1 VKAHAV
7 DSAIYPKAI
16 SNMKSEQIS
25 GQGSREQDRELA
37 KLQAL
42 IDHSTSTATPSVADS
57 VAYSG
62 RQMTAAEFVE
72 FWRGVRLVA
81 MTTVGPGG
89 HPHVAPVHAQ
99 LGGTTF
105 HMGPARTVG
114 DENSNLTT
122 MRVVIY
128 ENAVRRA
135 DLAKNPRVAFATWRE
150 DGAAA
155 ILYGRAIEVLGSLR
169 EARAGRSGEPRKLV
183 EVAVKLTRIYAM
195 RPPERA
201 AR

>member
-1 VKAHAV
+1 MNIVKT
-7 DSAIYPKAI
+7 K
-16 SNMKSEQIS
+16 QIS
-25 GQGSREQDRELA
+25 GQGSGAQVRNDDELA

-42 IDHSTSTATPSVADS
+42 LDRSTKTATPSVSDS
-57 VAYSG
+57 VAYPE

-81 MTTVGPGG
+81 MTTVGPEGR
-89 HPHVAPVHAQ
+89 PHVAPVHAQ
-99 LGGTTF
+99 LGGAGF

-114 DENSNLTT
+114 EENSNLTT

-135 DLAKNPRVAFATWRE
+135 DLAKNPRVAFTTWRD

-155 ILYGRAIEVLGSLR
+155 ILYGRAAEVPGSLR
-169 EARAGRSGEPRKLV
+169 EARAGRSGQPRKLV
-183 EVAVKLTRIYAM
+183 EFAVKLTRIYAM
-195 RPPERA
+195 RPPERKA
-201 AR
+201 

>member
-1 VKAHAV
+1 
-7 DSAIYPKAI
+7 
-16 SNMKSEQIS
+16 MS
-25 GQGSREQDRELA
+25 GQTSGKQTYDGQELA

-42 IDHSTSTATPSVADS
+42 IDRSTKTATPSVADS
-57 VAYSG
+57 VAYPE

-89 HPHVAPVHAQ
+89 QPHVAPVHAQ

-155 ILYGRAIEVLGSLR
+155 ILYGRAIEVPGSLR

-183 EVAVKLTRIYAM
+183 EVTVKLTRIYAM
-195 RPPERA
+195 RPPQRA
-201 AR
+201 AQ